1 MIARK
6 KTTATRSSTGGTD
19 VEGKGPS
26 LGDSG
31 AMNVRVSAAQLA
43 DLARVL
49 PHDIQYWGRLGYLTR
64 GEVENGDERLYML
77 SQLPK
82 AQLMALFTKRLQIRA
97 KKAAELS
104 DELLRQYEDRPDAFE
119 ATVGMVQ
126 LLESRITAF
135 VDLILELKLL
145 PRIGELLKEAP
156 S

>member
-1 MIARK
+1 M
-6 KTTATRSSTGGTD
+6 
-19 VEGKGPS
+19 EGKGPS

-64 GEVENGDERLYML
+64 GDEESADDRLYTL
-77 SQLPK
+77 SQVPK

-97 KKAAELS
+97 KKASELS

-126 LLESRITAF
+126 LLEKRITAF
-135 VDLILELKLL
+135 VGLILELELL